1 MADPGPTSEV
11 VVKLV
16 YRRVRVK
23 EFLVTNAAPLPDF
36 S

>member
-1 MADPGPTSEV
+1 MADPRPTSEV
-11 VVKLV
+11 VVKFV

-23 EFLVTNAAPLPDF
+23 GFFATMADPLPDF

>member
-1 MADPGPTSEV
+1 MADPRPTSEV

-23 EFLVTNAAPLPDF
+23 EFFATVAAPLADY